1 MMARRGALGLLG
13 SLASL
18 AVAGCDPF
26 VRSASYRFRMTVE
39 TETPQGVKRGSSVM
53 EVGAQKGSFSLG
65 DKTGNGVGL
74 AGEAVVVD
82 LATGPIFVL
91 LELPDARGPLASMV
105 TVALVPDAR
114 EGDGSNFFKA
124 VKRLGGWFGSASA
137 ELPRESWPMMVRF
150 GNINDPK
157 SVERV
162 EPNQIGVRRIW
173 LETTSEPVTTGIKL
187 RLPWLVSQKQE
198 SSLDENFTSTIKPT
212 LAQRLRHSNF
222 RQGTD
227 K

>member
-1 MMARRGALGLLG
+1 
-13 SLASL
+13 
-18 AVAGCDPF
+18 
-26 VRSASYRFRMTVE
+26 
-39 TETPQGVKRGSSVM
+39 
-53 EVGAQKGSFSLG
+53 
-65 DKTGNGVGL
+65 
-74 AGEAVVVD
+74 
-82 LATGPIFVL
+82 
-91 LELPDARGPLASMV
+91 
-105 TVALVPDAR
+105 
-114 EGDGSNFFKA
+114 
-124 VKRLGGWFGSASA
+124 
-137 ELPRESWPMMVRF
+137 MMVRF